1 MIVKKN
7 HWWGTLIVGI
17 GLMLCLCGQGAAAT
31 DKGTQFRER
40 LIQGYQEYAKTV
52 DVRDLGL
59 SVNSSG
65 DKKIIDQAMEDV
77 LNETVYLFY
86 AGRQFS
92 VSADRR
98 TGIILKVGLTYDKR
112 YLNGSAVNVV
122 KIKKVRKQLDSEI
135 ASIMKAVKPGMSDVE
150 KALVLHDYLARTV
163 VYTDSSSASWRIS
176 EEGAILKKK
185 ANCMG
190 YALAYIAL
198 LEKAGIEA
206 RCVSSESMAHMW
218 NLVKI
223 SGKWYHVDLVWDA
236 PLSALNRKNMY
247 GYVCHDNFLLS
258 SAAMRKNGHKGFTA
272 SAASKKYDNKY
283 WGKSDSSFWYQGGKY
298 YYGTSTG
305 IYVRNRIGRGTA
317 KRVKKGKILCLV
329 RLKGNKYYCI
339 AGNKAYRVDVK
350 SKKWKAV
357 YKPPGGTKLVQL
369 KCSSKKIY
377 FRYTRGQKIYS
388 GSKKI

>member
-1 MIVKKN
+1 MKKIY
-7 HWWGTLIVGI
+7 WWRTLILGI
-17 GLMLCLCGQGAAAT
+17 GFMLCLCGRGADAA
-31 DKGTQFRER
+31 DKGSQLRER
-40 LIQGYQEYAKTV
+40 LVQGYQDYAKTV
-52 DVRDLGL
+52 DVQNIGL
-59 SVNSSG
+59 SMNSAS
-65 DKKIIDQAMEDV
+65 DKKVIDQVMEDV

-86 AGRQFS
+86 AGRGFS
-92 VSADRR
+92 VSADGR
-98 TGIILKVGLTYDKR
+98 TGHILKVSLAYDKR
-112 YLNGSAVNVV
+112 YLNGSTVNVA
-122 KIKKVRKQLDSEI
+122 KIKKVRRQLDSEI

-206 RCVSSESMAHMW
+206 RCVSSESMVHMW

-223 SGKWYHVDLVWDA
+223 GGKWYHVDLVWDA
-236 PLSALNRKNMY
+236 PLSALNSKNMY

-272 SAASKKYDNKY
+272 SAASTKYDNKY
-283 WGKSDSSFWYQGGKY
+283 WKKSDSSFWYQGGKY
-298 YYGTSTG
+298 YYATNTG
-305 IYVRNRIGRGTA
+305 IYVRKRLESGTA
-317 KRVKKGKILCLV
+317 RRIKKGKILCFV
-329 RLKGNKYYCI
+329 RRKGNKFYCI
-339 AGNKAYRVDVK
+339 AVNKVYRVDVK
-350 SKKWKAV
+350 SKKWKVV
-357 YKPPGGTKLVQL
+357 YRTAGGTRLVQL
-369 KCSSKKIY
+369 KCSGKKIY
-377 FRYTRGQKIYS
+377 FRYTRGRKIYA